1 MSSLAGITHTLD
13 WYSVINDQGTDFLLH
28 LQRQGSSSA
37 VAHCTSF
44 LARPFPCWDSFCL
57 KSSRRVQITGRLLSE
72 CLIRDAINYTDTIGK
87 NGDPLDKSCASIPR
101 ASQRSL
107 VEIYLTLELHSIL
120 SFDRDIKITQ
130 SLGFEY
136 FMGHEY
142 FSLRFFSRLTNHGLV
157 RLLSY
162 KLNILFNNIFHF
174 IFMVNFLQVR
184 RKKSEIK

>member
-1 MSSLAGITHTLD
+1 MTS
-13 WYSVINDQGTDFLLH
+13 QE
-28 LQRQGSSSA
+28 
-37 VAHCTSF
+37 TSF
-44 LARPFPCWDSFCL
+44 SIFRGRPAVVRWPTALVSSPEHFQFPCWDSFCL

-72 CLIRDAINYTDTIGK
+72 CLIRDAINYTDTMGK

-101 ASQRSL
+101 ASSRSL
-107 VEIYLTLELHSIL
+107 VEIYLTLELVPIL

-142 FSLRFFSRLTNHGLV
+142 FSLRFSRLTNHGLV

-162 KLNILFNNIFHF
+162 KQYFY
-174 IFMVNFLQVR
+174 FMFLVNFLQGR